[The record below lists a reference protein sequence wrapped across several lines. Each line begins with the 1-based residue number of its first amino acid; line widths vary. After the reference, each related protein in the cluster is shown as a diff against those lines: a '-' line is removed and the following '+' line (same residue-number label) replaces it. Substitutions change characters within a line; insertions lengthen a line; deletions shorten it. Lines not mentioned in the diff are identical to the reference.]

1 MDEEQLEKKKV
12 ESLESLNEIQMEIET
27 EQIEIGKISNNE
39 LVQVEERSRKVL
51 KLTDVSTNQTNQ
63 QSQRETKSLF
73 LLSSHGCKSLK
84 VKIQE
89 CLVLYKALY
98 ETHQVI
104 VNKMKASLDK
114 LDPLEL
120 DFELC
125 QFEFNPSQ
133 LNLCIFGNRLSTLHM
148 LRLEQAELK
157 RLNVDKWWYFE
168 IWRGNIAKL
177 VSESEA
183 NNNLNDLLVNLY
195 QIALNANNNEANSSS
210 TSVLNN
216 YISQLTKG
224 KTDQINK
231 AVLYSIALYDVH
243 KAINIYL
250 SHNMFQYALCLAHL
264 RLAPK
269 DPFLYEI
276 LKKYASYA
284 TFIGDYETAAMC
296 YIRMA
301 EFESASKVL
310 IRRNVKND
318 LECEALI
325 KELLKKIS

>member
-1 MDEEQLEKKKV
+1 M
-12 ESLESLNEIQMEIET
+12 
-27 EQIEIGKISNNE
+27 
-39 LVQVEERSRKVL
+39 
-51 KLTDVSTNQTNQ
+51 
-63 QSQRETKSLF
+63 
-73 LLSSHGCKSLK
+73 LSSHGSKSPK
-84 VKIQE
+84 VKLQD
-89 CLVLYKALY
+89 CLVLFKTLY
-98 ETHQVI
+98 ESQPAI
-104 VNKMKASLDK
+104 IDKMSTTTDK
-114 LDPLEL
+114 FDAVGL

-125 QFEFNPSQ
+125 RFDFDPSQ
-133 LNLCIFGNRLSTLHM
+133 LNLSIFGNRQSTLKM

-177 VSESEA
+177 VSESEV

-195 QIALNANNNEANSSS
+195 QIAVNANSNEANSNSS
-210 TSVLNN
+210 SVLNN
-216 YISQLTKG
+216 YINQLAKG
-224 KTDQINK
+224 KIEQINK
-231 AVLYSIALYDVH
+231 AVLYSLALYDVN

-276 LKKYASYA
+276 LKRYASYT
-284 TFIGDYETAAMC
+284 TFIGDYETATMC

-318 LECEALI
+318 LECESLI
-325 KELLKKIS
+325 KELFKRLENPLNFAK